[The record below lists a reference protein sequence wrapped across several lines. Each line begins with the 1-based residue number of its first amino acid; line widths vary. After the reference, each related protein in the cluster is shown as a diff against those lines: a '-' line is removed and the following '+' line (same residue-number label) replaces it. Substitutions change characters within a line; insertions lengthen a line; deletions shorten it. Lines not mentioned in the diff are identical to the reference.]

1 MTARARKVAVVHEW
15 FETVAGSERVVEQ
28 ILRCYPE
35 ADVYCIVDFL
45 SESDRRLLSGRR
57 VRTSF
62 IQRLPFAR
70 RCFRH
75 YLPLMPFAVEQFDLS
90 AYDIVISS
98 THAVAKGVLTG
109 PDQLHLAYVHSP
121 MRYAWDMQHQ
131 YLRESNLVWG
141 IRSVFARAILH
152 AMRTWDYRTSC
163 GVDVFIANSAHVAR
177 RVRKCY
183 GREAMVIPPPVDT
196 DTFALRD
203 RKEDFYVTVSRAVP
217 YKRLDLL
224 VEAFSRMPAR
234 RLLVLGRDTNSA
246 SLRSQAGSN
255 VELLGHQPIDVV
267 RDFLQRARAFVYAAE
282 EDFGIAV
289 LEAQA
294 CGTPVIAYGKGG
306 VRETVRATPAERST
320 GVLYEEQSVDAV
332 VAAVD
337 RFERESGRF
346 DPSACR
352 ANAERFT
359 QSRFRS
365 DFEAAVEAA
374 WLELRARE
382 RHDGARPGRADAVR
396 YGRGYGV

>member
-45 SESDRRLLSGRR
+45 CESDRRLLSGRR

-196 DTFALRD
+196 DTFALRN

-224 VEAFSRMPAR
+224 V
-234 RLLVLGRDTNSA
+234 
-246 SLRSQAGSN
+246 
-255 VELLGHQPIDVV
+255 GHQRWI
-267 RDFLQRARAFVYAAE
+267 
-282 EDFGIAV
+282 
-289 LEAQA
+289 
-294 CGTPVIAYGKGG
+294 
-306 VRETVRATPAERST
+306 
-320 GVLYEEQSVDAV
+320 
-332 VAAVD
+332 
-337 RFERESGRF
+337 
-346 DPSACR
+346 
-352 ANAERFT
+352 
-359 QSRFRS
+359 
-365 DFEAAVEAA
+365 
-374 WLELRARE
+374 
-382 RHDGARPGRADAVR
+382 
-396 YGRGYGV
+396 